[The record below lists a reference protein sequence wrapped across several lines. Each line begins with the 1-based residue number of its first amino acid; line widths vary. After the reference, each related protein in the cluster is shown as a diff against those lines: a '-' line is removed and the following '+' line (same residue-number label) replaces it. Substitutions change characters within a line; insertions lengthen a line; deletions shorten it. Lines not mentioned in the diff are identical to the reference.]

1 MFTSKFKYVNILAEA
16 KPRLAQS
23 LVHMQVFI
31 FFLNESSPL
40 EINFGLVEL
49 KKKFKNFCPLFKK
62 ILALKVIMHMC
73 MKVKDRVK
81 SSNVR
86 VKKSIN

>member
-1 MFTSKFKYVNILAEA
+1 MQFYMFTSKFKYVNILAEA

-49 KKKFKNFCPLFKK
+49 KKNWPSISSFFFLFFYSM
-62 ILALKVIMHMC
+62 L
-73 MKVKDRVK
+73 
-81 SSNVR
+81 NY
-86 VKKSIN
+86 

>member
-1 MFTSKFKYVNILAEA
+1 MSPSIYIYMQFYMFTSKFKYVNILAEA

-49 KKKFKNFCPLFKK
+49 KKKLAFNLF
-62 ILALKVIMHMC
+62 LFFLFFYSML
-73 MKVKDRVK
+73 
-81 SSNVR
+81 NY
-86 VKKSIN
+86 